1 MTDCLRELGAVAE
14 TLIVYVP
21 AGGAGTPVE
30 FGAACAFLC
39 SEAAGFI
46 VGQNLSIDGGLVRA
60 TI

>member
-1 MTDCLRELGAVAE
+1 M
-14 TLIVYVP
+14 
-21 AGGAGTPVE
+21 
-30 FGAACAFLC
+30 C